1 MGRSWCVRRSWICS
15 DDGGAVKVA
24 LLSGGTGG
32 AKLATGMAAVLPA
45 TALSIVVNTA
55 DDDEFWG
62 MLVSPDIDAI
72 LYRLAGVFN
81 NVSGFGVR
89 DDTFAA
95 LDMLRTLGEDTWF
108 QLGDRDIGVHLLRAT
123 LMRGGLRLT
132 EAVAHIARNL
142 GIHAAVLPMSDD
154 AVRTR
159 IRTASGELS
168 LQEWFVRERSQPPV
182 LGIRFEGVDAARP
195 APEALTAVT
204 DADAVI
210 IGPSNPIVSVDPIL
224 AVLGDSLDRARV
236 TVISPIVGG
245 RSLKGPTVDMLRQ
258 LGEEATALGV
268 ARRYTG
274 IAATIVIDRADAGLQ
289 EPIRAL
295 GMRVLVEDTV
305 MPDAAAE
312 ERVAAALLQRI
323 ESTDGS

>member
-1 MGRSWCVRRSWICS
+1 
-15 DDGGAVKVA
+15 
-24 LLSGGTGG
+24 
-32 AKLATGMAAVLPA
+32 VLPA
-45 TALSIVVNTA
+45 TDFSIVVNTA

-81 NVSGFGVR
+81 DVSGFGVR

-95 LDMLRTLGEDTWF
+95 LDMLRMLGEDTWF

-132 EAVAHIARNL
+132 EAVAHIAHNF
-142 GIHAAVLPMSDD
+142 GIGVAVLPMSDD
-154 AVRTR
+154 PVRTR
-159 IRTASGELS
+159 IRTATGEMS

-182 LGIRFEGVDAARP
+182 LGIRFAGADDARP

-224 AVLGDSLDRARV
+224 AVLGDSLDRERV

-245 RSLKGPTVDMLRQ
+245 RSLKGPTVEMLRQ

-268 ARRYTG
+268 ARRYSG

-305 MPDAAAE
+305 MPDADGE
-312 ERVAAALLQRI
+312 RRVAAALLQRL

>member
-1 MGRSWCVRRSWICS
+1 L
-15 DDGGAVKVA
+15 KVA

-45 TALSIVVNTA
+45 TDLSIVVNTA

-72 LYRLAGVFN
+72 LYRLAGIFN
-81 NVSGFGVR
+81 DVSGFGVR

-95 LDMLRTLGEDTWF
+95 LDMLRMLGEDTWF

-132 EAVAHIARNL
+132 EAVANIAHNF
-142 GIHAAVLPMSDD
+142 GIGVAVLPMSDD
-154 AVRTR
+154 PVRTR
-159 IRTASGELS
+159 IRTATGELS

-182 LGIRFEGVDAARP
+182 LGIRFAGAESARP

-224 AVLGDSLDRARV
+224 AVLGDSLDRERV
-236 TVISPIVGG
+236 TAISPIVGG
-245 RSLKGPTVDMLRQ
+245 RSLKGPTVEMLRQ

-268 ARRYTG
+268 ARRYSG
-274 IAATIVIDRADAGLQ
+274 IAATIVIDRADAALQ

-295 GMRVLVEDTV
+295 GMHVLVEDTV
-305 MPDAAAE
+305 MPDADGE
-312 ERVAAALLQRI
+312 RRVAAALLQRI